1 MTSAFLESCPV
12 FFMYSVH
19 KSRYDRY
26 IKKIQVNVPSILI
39 VAHQCTF
46 FFPLNLFLIIMVGI
60 YSPNHAGSDFFVLTL
75 PILPEITGKKISFE
89 ICVPL
94 EPPLRPRFD
103 EQNPLFLRDIE
114 VNPQS
119 PLGIIPCRMR
129 AAIIHLTSSDNKVNA
144 KCHS

>member
-1 MTSAFLESCPV
+1 
-12 FFMYSVH
+12 
-19 KSRYDRY
+19 
-26 IKKIQVNVPSILI
+26 
-39 VAHQCTF
+39 
-46 FFPLNLFLIIMVGI
+46 MVGI

-103 EQNPLFLRDIE
+103 EQNPLFLRAIE
-114 VNPQS
+114 VNLQS